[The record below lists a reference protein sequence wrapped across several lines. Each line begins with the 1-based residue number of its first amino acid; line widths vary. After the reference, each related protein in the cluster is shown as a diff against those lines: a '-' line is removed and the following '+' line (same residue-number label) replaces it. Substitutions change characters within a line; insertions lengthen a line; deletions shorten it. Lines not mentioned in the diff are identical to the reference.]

1 MTDTPTP
8 AQMDVRPAK
17 QGALRRLSL
26 IWIVPLLALL
36 ISLGVAYQNYAD
48 RGTLIEIAFE
58 DSNGIKSGETVIKYR
73 DVEVGRVEKVSF
85 AEGLG
90 EVIVQARIDK
100 EVAPYL
106 DDDANF
112 WVVEPSV
119 NLRGVT
125 GLETVLSGVF
135 IEGTWDTEADV
146 QQYEFV
152 GLEQPPLTLANQRGT
167 QIVFRARDGQALAD
181 GAPILHKGIQVGYL
195 EAPEL
200 SSDGSSV
207 VANAFVE
214 APFDSRITSA
224 TRFWD
229 TSGFTVSLG
238 AGGVALD
245 VNSLASLIEGGI
257 AFDTVVSGGE
267 PLEPGQVFDIFP
279 SEEAARESLFS
290 TPDVAVVNVAVLFEN
305 SVSGL
310 KKGSEVR
317 FQGLRVGEVTDLT
330 AVVAEDRDTARVL
343 LRTIL
348 AIEPARIGLTEE
360 KTPEQALSFLSDFV
374 RQGLRARLVTG
385 NILSG
390 SLVVELV
397 EVPDAPVA
405 VMNMAAQPYPQIPT
419 TQSNITDVADSAE
432 DVLQRINDLPIEQLM
447 SGAIDLMD
455 SLERLANDDSL
466 RSAPA
471 SLTALLDDARGLIT
485 SEDVTRIPTDIRRSI
500 NELNEIIASARET
513 DTVGRLNTA
522 IDSVTSVAD
531 DIGAA
536 TSNLPQIS
544 AQLESLAT
552 KANDLDLDG
561 LLVAARDTI
570 RNIDGIV
577 QDTAAQQLPQ
587 SVAAIVEDLRDI
599 VASDDLA
606 ALPTDLRQTIATVN
620 TIVADAAAADLIA
633 KLNGVI
639 EAAQN
644 TVTNIDTA
652 AADLPAITQ
661 QLNDLATKANGLDL
675 ETLVAEATS
684 TLDSIDKL
692 VGSQSTQDIPASL
705 SAALD
710 EVRLFLGDVRN
721 GGAVNNLNAALASA
735 SEAAQAI
742 EDAAASLPALSAR
755 ASALVAETG
764 DVLEGY
770 GERSRFN
777 AEMLSALRDIQEA
790 ADAVSSLA
798 RAIQRNPNSLLTGR

>member
-1 MTDTPTP
+1 
-8 AQMDVRPAK
+8 
-17 QGALRRLSL
+17 
-26 IWIVPLLALL
+26 
-36 ISLGVAYQNYAD
+36 
-48 RGTLIEIAFE
+48 
-58 DSNGIKSGETVIKYR
+58 
-73 DVEVGRVEKVSF
+73 
-85 AEGLG
+85 
-90 EVIVQARIDK
+90 
-100 EVAPYL
+100 
-106 DDDANF
+106 
-112 WVVEPSV
+112 
-119 NLRGVT
+119 
-125 GLETVLSGVF
+125 
-135 IEGTWDTEADV
+135 
-146 QQYEFV
+146 
-152 GLEQPPLTLANQRGT
+152 
-167 QIVFRARDGQALAD
+167 
-181 GAPILHKGIQVGYL
+181 
-195 EAPEL
+195 
-200 SSDGSSV
+200 
-207 VANAFVE
+207 
-214 APFDSRITSA
+214 
-224 TRFWD
+224 
-229 TSGFTVSLG
+229 
-238 AGGVALD
+238 
-245 VNSLASLIEGGI
+245 
-257 AFDTVVSGGE
+257 
-267 PLEPGQVFDIFP
+267 
-279 SEEAARESLFS
+279 
-290 TPDVAVVNVAVLFEN
+290 
-305 SVSGL
+305 
-310 KKGSEVR
+310 
-317 FQGLRVGEVTDLT
+317 
-330 AVVAEDRDTARVL
+330 
-343 LRTIL
+343 
-348 AIEPARIGLTEE
+348 
-360 KTPEQALSFLSDFV
+360 
-374 RQGLRARLVTG
+374 
-385 NILSG
+385 
-390 SLVVELV
+390 
-397 EVPDAPVA
+397 
-405 VMNMAAQPYPQIPT
+405 
-419 TQSNITDVADSAE
+419 
-432 DVLQRINDLPIEQLM
+432 
-447 SGAIDLMD
+447 MD